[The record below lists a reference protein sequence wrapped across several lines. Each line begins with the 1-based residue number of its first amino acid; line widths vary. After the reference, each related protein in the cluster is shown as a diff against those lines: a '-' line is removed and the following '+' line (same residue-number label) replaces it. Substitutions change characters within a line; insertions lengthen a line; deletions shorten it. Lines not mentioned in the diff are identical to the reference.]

1 VESLRQPSHECV
13 TVSEEAD
20 VGALRRIAARCAER
34 LGADDSGRG
43 RAELVASE
51 LATNLLRHAVPGGWG
66 LIRPIP
72 PTSVEIM
79 AVDHGPGIADVAA
92 ALGGHRDGWVARA
105 APEGRSQPWR
115 NRSDKGLGCGL
126 ATVRRASARFDV
138 HSRPGIGTAVLA
150 VVDVDRATAGRPA
163 PARLWGGVSIPMNGA
178 CGDGWAGAETA
189 DHVAMAVV
197 DGLGHGPH
205 ASLAAEAA
213 LSAFAADPADVSG
226 YVARANEATRD
237 TRGAA
242 VAMCLLRR
250 EVGELDYVSVGN
262 ISGRIYSQERER
274 GLVSYGGTVGTQA
287 SPPTAR
293 VTTYKWPTGG
303 RLVLWTDGLTSRIDL
318 VADPD
323 LMSHDPAVTAAVLH
337 RQHARGRD
345 DATVVVLS
353 DPGVP

>member
-20 VGALRRIAARCAER
+20 IGALRRTTARCAER
-34 LGADDSGRG
+34 LGADDSGQG
-43 RAELVASE
+43 RAELVATE
-51 LATNLLRHAVPGGWG
+51 LATNLLRHAVPGGWV

-79 AVDHGPGIADVAA
+79 AVDHGPGIADLAA
-92 ALGGHRDGWVARA
+92 ALGGH
-105 APEGRSQPWR
+105 PRSE
-115 NRSDKGLGCGL
+115 KGLGCGL

-138 HSRPGIGTAVLA
+138 HSRPGIGTTVLA
-150 VVDVDRATAGRPA
+150 VVDVDRATAPRPA
-163 PARLWGGVSIPMNGA
+163 PARLWGGVSIPMHGA
-178 CGDGWAGAETA
+178 CGDGWAGTETA

-213 LSAFAADPADVSG
+213 LSAFAANPADVSG

-250 EVGELDYVSVGN
+250 EAGELDYVSVGN
-262 ISGRIYSQERER
+262 ISARICSQERER

-287 SPPTAR
+287 SPPSAR
-293 VTTYKWPTGG
+293 VITYKWPTGG

-318 VADPD
+318 VSDPD

-337 RQHARGRD
+337 RNHARGRD